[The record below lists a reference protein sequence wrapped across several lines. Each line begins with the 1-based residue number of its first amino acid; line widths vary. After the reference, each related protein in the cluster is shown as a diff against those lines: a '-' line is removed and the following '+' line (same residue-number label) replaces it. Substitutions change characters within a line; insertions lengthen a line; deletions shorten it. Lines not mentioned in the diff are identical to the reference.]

1 MMTNKHEIGMR
12 RQQGVSL
19 LIVLILLLIM
29 TLLGLASMRV
39 GLLQERM
46 GGGQFDRSLSFQAV
60 EAALREA
67 EARIELT
74 PTPTFP
80 SSGSCSAGL
89 CPTPI
94 AGAADRWS
102 ESSCPQATQVC
113 TGWASATSD
122 VTQNGL
128 TVAPTYVIEYMGKAP
143 KYLAQVGLSSDED
156 TQTIDIYRITA
167 RSTQANRA
175 TVIIQSNY
183 TKP

>member
-1 MMTNKHEIGMR
+1 MKSDKYKLIIV
-12 RQQGVSL
+12 RQRGVSL

-67 EARIELT
+67 EARIQAT
-74 PTPTFP
+74 PVSSFP
-80 SSGSCSAGL
+80 AAQTSPCVAGL
-89 CPTPI
+89 CPTPLVSS
-94 AGAADRWS
+94 ANRWELASPPVGVWATAA
-102 ESSCPQATQVC
+102 A
-113 TGWASATSD
+113 D

-128 TVAPTYVIEYMGKAP
+128 TAAPQYIIEYMGKTP
-143 KYLAQVGLSSDED
+143 KNLATVGSSSSED
-156 TQTIDIYRITA
+156 TEEIDVFRITA
-167 RSTQANRA
+167 RSTQVDRA
-175 TVIIQSNY
+175 TVILQSNY